1 MMLTD
6 ELIEK
11 FDKAGT
17 IEEKKAILSQAD
29 TELTD
34 DEIEMVCG
42 GTADSEIAYM
52 KCEVCGWKLPY
63 FKRIKDDFVYAT
75 EMFQRHVRYNCI
87 RFPFGPR

>member
-11 FDKAGT
+11 FDKART

-29 TELTD
+29 IELSA
-34 DEIEMVCG
+34 DEIEMVSG

-52 KCEVCGWKLPY
+52 KCSVCGWKFPY
-63 FKRIKDDFVYAT
+63 FARIKDDFVYAT
-75 EMFQRHVRYNCI
+75 EMYQRHVSYNCI